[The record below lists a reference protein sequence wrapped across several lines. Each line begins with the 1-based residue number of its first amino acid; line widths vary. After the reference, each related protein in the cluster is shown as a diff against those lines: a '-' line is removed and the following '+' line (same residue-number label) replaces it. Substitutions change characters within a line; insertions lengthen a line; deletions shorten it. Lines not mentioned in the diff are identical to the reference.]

1 MLKIYV
7 ICHNTES
14 EQRAIKLVEN
24 KPWAVPTRIKTTVF
38 LETNFWNEYDAD
50 RDKQEWVGTISYH
63 ADDKTSDP
71 IGKLEQ
77 AIRDDIDVVGL
88 YNPEPS
94 LSIAHHAVR
103 FHPGLL
109 QLLEMFLS
117 KAGESREDIAKL
129 SGKELK
135 PFYANFWIARR
146 EWTRSYSEWLRRV
159 LPAVNEPEVKKLLWM
174 NSGYG
179 HFSEKA
185 KKDAMR
191 IFGCPYY
198 PMHPFLGERLPAY
211 YFHTRKARV
220 TVVP

>member
-7 ICHNTES
+7 ICHNDES
-14 EQRAIKLVEN
+14 EQRAIKLTQDN
-24 KPWAVPTRIKTTVF
+24 PCAVPTRIRTTVF
-38 LETNFWNEYDAD
+38 LETNFWNEYDGSSD
-50 RDKQEWVGTISYH
+50 TEWVGTISYH

-71 IGKLEQ
+71 LGKLEKT
-77 AIRDDIDVVGL
+77 IGEDIDVVGL
-88 YNPEPS
+88 YNPQPW

-109 QLLEMFLS
+109 QLLEIFLY
-117 KAGESREDIAKL
+117 KAGETREDIAKL
-129 SGKELK
+129 SSKELK
-135 PFYANFWIARR
+135 PFYANFWVARQ
-146 EWTRSYSEWLRRV
+146 EWARSYSDWLRRV
-159 LPAVNEPEVKKLLWM
+159 LPVANEAEVQKLLWL

-179 HFSEKA
+179 YFSEKS
-185 KKDAMR
+185 KKDGMR